1 MNCQEC
7 PINASTSS
15 LCSEQENTYQPEDYE
30 NLSWK
35 DKETALLQPV
45 IDISCIVSVTAAVGM
60 TATYT
65 TIQKIALI
73 FNSMMRCSDLKYKN

>member
-1 MNCQEC
+1 MNVS
-7 PINASTSS
+7 PSS

-45 IDISCIVSVTAAVGM
+45 IDYTLISCIVSVTAAVGM

-65 TIQKIALI
+65 TMQKLH
-73 FNSMMRCSDLKYKN
+73 